1 MKLETLLLR
10 SLFAACLMLSS
21 LILGSMLLG
30 HPAAKSPAGS
40 VRTTEVAPG
49 ALACPLPPDGVI
61 CPRRVSTGLN
71 QNG

>member
-1 MKLETLLLR
+1 MKFEILLLR

-30 HPAAKSPAGS
+30 HPAAKFPTGS
-40 VRTTEVAPG
+40 VRTTEATRGV
-49 ALACPLPPDGVI
+49 LACPLPPDGVI
-61 CPRRVSTGLN
+61 CPRRVSTGPD